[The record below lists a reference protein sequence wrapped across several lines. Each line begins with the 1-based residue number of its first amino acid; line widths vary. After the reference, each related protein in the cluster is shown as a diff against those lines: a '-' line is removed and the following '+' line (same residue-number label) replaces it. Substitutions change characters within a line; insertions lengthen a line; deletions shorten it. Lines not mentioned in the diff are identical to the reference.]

1 MKNKSNHT
9 QVANEGGHRRR
20 FPRVAWPQLRR
31 RERMSRE
38 GNPGWERDRTRGKAI
53 ERHREASGVKLKGQE
68 ERNEN
73 EAVRGKQPYQ
83 RPNSA
88 SYAVVVARNNWI
100 SGQRKAQNNEPHSR
114 ESSSSTVHL
123 DIAPDEKKWLSE
135 AWVGQLKNLV
145 SFERIKD
152 DLLWDIGVYIT
163 PKYMGDDLVLLLGL
177 TDAKAEQMLNE
188 ENDGGVSMFHSLDKW
203 SPSLR
208 TGFKLTWV
216 QCWGILIMTWDM
228 KQTHKIVAAIGD
240 MVEVDDDVEEGR
252 RMDRA
257 RVLIKTQWRPAI
269 QHMVNVHIGR
279 EVHKVHVVEECG
291 FGTHDSHYR
300 LRSAM
305 VSSEEIESVESD
317 FGTMIQGHAN
327 AWEKEIEL
335 QDMEEPETRVEP
347 RRTTLSPNTGN
358 NSHGT
363 SILPSSQSDKEN
375 P

>member
-1 MKNKSNHT
+1 M
-9 QVANEGGHRRR
+9 
-20 FPRVAWPQLRR
+20 
-31 RERMSRE
+31 
-38 GNPGWERDRTRGKAI
+38 
-53 ERHREASGVKLKGQE
+53 
-68 ERNEN
+68 
-73 EAVRGKQPYQ
+73 
-83 RPNSA
+83 
-88 SYAVVVARNNWI
+88 VVARNNWI

-135 AWVGQLKNLV
+135 VWVGQLKNLV

-188 ENDGGVSMFHSLDKW
+188 ENDGGVSMFHSLEKW

-208 TGFKLTWV
+208 TSFRLTWV
-216 QCWGILIMTWDM
+216 QCWGIPIMTWDM

-317 FGTMIQGHAN
+317 FGTMI
-327 AWEKEIEL
+327 
-335 QDMEEPETRVEP
+335 
-347 RRTTLSPNTGN
+347 
-358 NSHGT
+358 
-363 SILPSSQSDKEN
+363 
-375 P
+375 